1 MQPFL
6 LWPPILWTLRV
17 SVLILLS
24 TGTLLFIL
32 MTARFFRWKHL
43 KLLLAAD
50 LPRIHSIGGEFGGTR
65 ATAQLVREQDT
76 DRLEQFFQSME
87 EWRTR
92 TEAWVKSATKEG
104 GRPR

>member
-32 MTARFFRWKHL
+32 MTARFFR
-43 KLLLAAD
+43 
-50 LPRIHSIGGEFGGTR
+50 
-65 ATAQLVREQDT
+65 
-76 DRLEQFFQSME
+76 
-87 EWRTR
+87 
-92 TEAWVKSATKEG
+92 
-104 GRPR
+104 